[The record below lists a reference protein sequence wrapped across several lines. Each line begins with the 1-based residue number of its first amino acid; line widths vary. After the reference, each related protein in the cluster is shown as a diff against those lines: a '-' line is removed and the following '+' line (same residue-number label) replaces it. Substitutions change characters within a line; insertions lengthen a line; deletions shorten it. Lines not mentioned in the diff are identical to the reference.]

1 MCNRIAIMRFFGIML
16 LLLGMTLGLYG
27 FAAAA
32 GDEAPSEEETLFLD
46 LVNQARTHPLEAA
59 ASLGIDTDQLLEDLP
74 EIRDILIHGLPPLTW
89 NHRLHAAAS
98 SHAED
103 MLIRNY
109 FSKQTPEGITPQER
123 MRSAEYPVGLFGET
137 IGMVAFN
144 NLMGPDAAV
153 HILYERMF
161 RAELA
166 ADCPEPRH
174 ILNPDLCDVGIA
186 IREGAYRQLNALTN
200 AYMVTADFAKPFDL
214 YAVER
219 GLWRL
224 INDARTYPRKALE
237 DAGIDEET
245 ACKALGPHAWVL
257 DAGLPPLAWNGALH
271 LTAVRHGEDMLAR
284 SYYGTITPEGLTVA
298 DRIQSA
304 GYHALY
310 AGEGLGWVQWIKVSE
325 TSACDPIEMARQ
337 LFAAM
342 LKEELDP
349 DSGVQPD
356 MLSPEPTEL
365 GIYAMRLP
373 VNPEDPASGCVF
385 TTVCDYACP
394 EEPRIFLMGSVYQDL
409 NKNGFFNLYE
419 GIEGLTVRIGTFG
432 GEDHVLAATGPLG
445 EYQLPLPSGFAFL
458 ELLVTDP
465 SGNTLDKG
473 ILFGDN
479 WNRLRDPAVSLPT
492 AAVTGE
498 GLEEA
503 GVLSLPWSIQ
513 W

>member
-1 MCNRIAIMRFFGIML
+1 MAVFPRKSIQRIL
-16 LLLGMTLGLYG
+16 LAGVIL
-27 FAAAA
+27 FAVACPSLSAATDN
-32 GDEAPSEEETLFLD
+32 GPSGEEALFLD

-59 ASLGIDTDQLLEDLP
+59 ASLGINTAQLLEDLP

-89 NHRLHAAAS
+89 NDRLHAAAG

-103 MLIRNY
+103 MLVRNY
-109 FSKQTPEGITPQER
+109 FSKQTPEGITPKER

-137 IGMVAFN
+137 IGMVAFK
-144 NLMGPDAAV
+144 NLMGPDIAV
-153 HILYERMF
+153 PILFEKMF
-161 RAELA
+161 TAELA
-166 ADCPEPRH
+166 ADCPEPRY
-174 ILNPDLCDVGIA
+174 ILNPDLCEVGIA
-186 IREGAYRQLNALTN
+186 IREGTYQQGDALTN
-200 AYMVTADFAKPFDL
+200 AYMFTADFAKPFDL

-237 DAGIDEET
+237 DTGIDEES
-245 ACKALGPHAWVL
+245 ALAALGPHAWVL
-257 DAGLPPLAWNGALH
+257 DVSLPPLAWSHTLH
-271 LTAVRHGEDMLAR
+271 LTALRHGEDMAAR
-284 SYYGTITPEGLTVA
+284 SYYSPVSPEGLIA
-298 DRIQSA
+298 AERIRSA

-310 AGEGLGWVQWIKVSE
+310 AGENLGSIQWVKTAEAE
-325 TSACDPIEMARQ
+325 TCDPVEMARQ
-337 LFAAM
+337 VFGAM

-349 DSGVQPD
+349 DSGVQPNI
-356 MLSPEPTEL
+356 LSPEPTEL

-385 TTVCDYACP
+385 TTVCDYAAP
-394 EEPRIFLMGSVYQDL
+394 EEPGLFLIGNVYQDL

-432 GEDHVLAATGPLG
+432 GEEHVLAATGPLG
-445 EYQLPLPSGFAFL
+445 EYQLPLPPGFAFL

-465 SGNTLDKG
+465 SGNTLDKS

-479 WNRLRDPAVSLPT
+479 WNRLRDSAVFIPGPGMS
-492 AAVTGE
+492 GE
-498 GLEEA
+498 GPQETRVGA
-503 GVLSLPWSIQ
+503 LPWSIQ